1 MFLIFQKIITIKIQL
16 QKTRHSSYEVRRT
29 VYSAKRDHLGDICTV
44 LTFLDLK
51 KLDWPSVLQD

>member
-1 MFLIFQKIITIKIQL
+1 MTKKIQL

-29 VYSAKRDHLGDICTV
+29 VYFAKRGHLGDICTV

>member
-1 MFLIFQKIITIKIQL
+1 MTKKIQL
-16 QKTRHSSYEVRRT
+16 QKTRHASYEVHRT
-29 VYSAKRDHLGDICTV
+29 VYFTKRGHLGDICAV

>member
-1 MFLIFQKIITIKIQL
+1 MTK
-16 QKTRHSSYEVRRT
+16 KTRHASYEVRWT
-29 VYSAKRDHLGDICTV
+29 VYFTKRGHLGDICTV

>member
-1 MFLIFQKIITIKIQL
+1 MTKKLQL

-29 VYSAKRDHLGDICTV
+29 VYSAKRGNLGDICTV

-51 KLDWPSVLQD
+51 KLDWLSVLLD

>member
-1 MFLIFQKIITIKIQL
+1 MFFIFQKIMTRKTQL
-16 QKTRHSSYEVRRT
+16 QKTRHSSYEVRQT
-29 VYSAKRDHLGDICTV
+29 VYSAKRGHLGDICTV